1 MEQFC
6 VTPSMGKR
14 LIGRAMA
21 QHPSMLRALEGG
33 TVVIVAGTTNG
44 YVAEEV
50 LRSLGQ
56 EEGFTRAGF
65 RRGIVSAP
73 GGQVPGHPF
82 PGDVVIQQGV
92 WQQGLTI
99 FDVDEDLKQG
109 DLVLKGGN
117 ALDPYGQAG
126 VLMAHPQ
133 GGTILA
139 AIRAEF
145 GRRVELIVPIGLEK
159 RVPEDI
165 NTLAARS
172 VQPGVRGPRLYP
184 ILGDTFT
191 EIDAAELLTGAEAFL
206 LAAGGVYGAEGA
218 LWLAVDGTD
227 EQVKAAGELFRSL
240 AGEPL
245 CLA

>member
-1 MEQFC
+1 MEQYC
-6 VTPSMGKR
+6 VTPAMGKR

-73 GGQVPGHPF
+73 GASVPGHPF
-82 PGDVVIQQGV
+82 PGDVVIQDGV
-92 WQQGLTI
+92 WKKGLTI
-99 FDVDEDLKQG
+99 SDIEDDLKEG

-117 ALDPYGQAG
+117 ALDPFGQAG

-139 AIRAEF
+139 AVRAEF

-159 RVPEDI
+159 RVAEDI
-165 NTLAARS
+165 NVLAARS
-172 VQPGVRGPRLYP
+172 VRSGVRGPRLYP
-184 ILGDTFT
+184 ILADTFT
-191 EIDAAELLTGAEAFL
+191 EIDALALLTGAEAFL

-218 LWLAVDGTD
+218 IWLGIDGSD
-227 EQVKAAGELFRSL
+227 EQIQAAGDLIRSL